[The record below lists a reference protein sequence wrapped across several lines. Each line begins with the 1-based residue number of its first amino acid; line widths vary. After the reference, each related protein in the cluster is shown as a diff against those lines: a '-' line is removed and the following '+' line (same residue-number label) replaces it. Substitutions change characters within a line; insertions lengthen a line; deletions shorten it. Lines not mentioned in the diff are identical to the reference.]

1 MTARRSGARR
11 AALGLA
17 VALALAPATACTAG
31 QPGSSSSAPEDGASG
46 GSSPSAQASV
56 DAGTADAAPEP
67 AATARLASG
76 DVAIDVVVDAET
88 SGARVGADAE
98 GAATL
103 TLAPGPERAVLVLTT
118 PGSFAANADGSVT
131 VLDEAG
137 TPVAG
142 LSGPRAADPGTGQDA
157 PSAEAGDAG
166 DAPDAGDT
174 PGTGYASGSGDGA
187 AGRGARLVVA
197 GPTRV
202 EVTSGT
208 AEGTASGTGAA
219 TDPGAV
225 TTTLGTT
232 ALRSAVWGEREGGRS
247 IAVDPTSWARAAGAA
262 GLDVLWTALVAAEPE
277 ADTPGMHDQ
286 LACHALGAPDKATW
300 NLEPWRPDVGLVAVL
315 AARCN
320 PT

>member
-1 MTARRSGARR
+1 VTPPRRGARR
-11 AALGLA
+11 AGVGVA
-17 VALALAPATACTAG
+17 VALALATGCTTAGPAPSSSTGPSSSTAPQAPATDGETPA
-31 QPGSSSSAPEDGASG
+31 PGPTDGPGATEAP
-46 GSSPSAQASV
+46 
-56 DAGTADAAPEP
+56 PEP
-67 AATARLASG
+67 APTVRLASG
-76 DVAIDVVVDAET
+76 DVVVDVEAQD
-88 SGARVGADAE
+88 ARVETDDE

-103 TLAPGPERAVLVLTT
+103 TVAPGPGPAVLVLTT
-118 PGSFAANADGSVT
+118 PGSFAANADGTVT
-131 VLDEAG
+131 VLDEEG
-137 TPVAG
+137 TLVGG
-142 LSGPRAADPGTGQDA
+142 LTAPRAVGPDGADG
-157 PSAEAGDAG
+157 
-166 DAPDAGDT
+166 
-174 PGTGYASGSGDGA
+174 GA
-187 AGRGARLVVA
+187 AGRGARLVVS

-208 AEGTASGTGAA
+208 AEGTASGTGGA

-247 IAVDPTSWARAAGAA
+247 LAVDPTAWARTAGAA
-262 GLDVLWTALVAAEPE
+262 GRDVLWTALVAAEPE